1 MGNWQVGGIANVSSG
16 EQLTVLITFDHAN
29 YGGGSTVQRPDPVP
43 GANPLIGNT
52 PNGYLDRD
60 AFTVRDSDPST
71 PGVQGGILGSL
82 GRGTFTGPKR
92 YTFDFSLIKQVSL
105 GADSS
110 RNLQFR
116 AEFFNITNKANFGR
130 MGTRAFFNTSGRGP
144 GSFGNFRNTV
154 TTSRQIQFAVKIS
167 F

>member
-1 MGNWQVGGIANVSSG
+1 M
-16 EQLTVLITFDHAN
+16 
-29 YGGGSTVQRPDPVP
+29 QRPDPVP
-43 GANPLIGNT
+43 GANAVTGNL

-60 AFTVRDSDPST
+60 AFFVADSDPST
-71 PGVQGGILGSL
+71 PGVQGGITGSL

-92 YTFDFSLIKQVSL
+92 LNFDFSLIKQVAL
-105 GADSS
+105 GADDS

-116 AEFFNITNKANFGR
+116 AEFFNITNHPNFGR
-130 MGTRAFFNTSGRGP
+130 MGTRAFFNTRGRGP

-154 TTSRQIQFAVKIS
+154 TTSRQIQFALKIS